1 MSNQEEEKQRLIEKY
16 ESVANAYEMELEE
29 RQQLKRDKERLSH
42 EIVEVSK
49 IETKL
54 QKNLKDLTN

>member
-1 MSNQEEEKQRLIEKY
+1 MSNEEEEKQRLIEKY

-54 QKNLKDLTN
+54 QKKLKDLTN